1 VTLTLVIDTSLN
13 ACSAALFDGDRA
25 LAQSVEAMARGH
37 QERLGVMVADL
48 FETAG
53 AAPRDLGHIGVTLGP
68 GSFTGLRVGLSFAKG
83 LGVGLGLAPKGIG
96 TLEALACHADLM
108 GERRLSVIDG
118 GRGQIYAQL
127 FTPGNLFTLESHG
140 APLSLGAE
148 SDFAPFES
156 VSVLTGPGAS
166 LLAAHLPGASIYPQD
181 WPTTGALN
189 RLTHSSGHDNL
200 TPIYMR
206 EADAKV
212 STRGVI
218 SLLGGALTA

>member
-1 VTLTLVIDTSLN
+1 MTLTLVIDTSLN

-48 FETAG
+48 FDAAG

-108 GERRLSVIDG
+108 GEARLSVIDG
-118 GRGQIYAQL
+118 GRGQIYVQL
-127 FTPGNLFTLESHG
+127 FTPENYG

-148 SDFAPFES
+148 SDFTPFES
-156 VSVLTGPGAS
+156 VSVLTGPGAP
-166 LLAAHLPGASIYPQD
+166 LLAAHVPGASIYPQD
-181 WPTTGALN
+181 WPTTHALN
-189 RLTHSSGHDNL
+189 RLTHSPGHEHL

-218 SLLGGALTA
+218 TLLGGALSA